1 MEMKKVELLLG
12 MEAAI
17 VDALRNLT
25 KMEREALLCALIDDV
40 AGMNGADSVEMM
52 VKLLPVIK
60 EINDTFGNV
69 AI

>member
-1 MEMKKVELLLG
+1 MEMKKVEMMLG
-12 MEAAI
+12 MEAVI
-17 VDALRNLT
+17 VDAFRNLT

-40 AGMNGADSVEMM
+40 AGMNGVDSVEML
-52 VKLLPVIK
+52 VRLLPVVK